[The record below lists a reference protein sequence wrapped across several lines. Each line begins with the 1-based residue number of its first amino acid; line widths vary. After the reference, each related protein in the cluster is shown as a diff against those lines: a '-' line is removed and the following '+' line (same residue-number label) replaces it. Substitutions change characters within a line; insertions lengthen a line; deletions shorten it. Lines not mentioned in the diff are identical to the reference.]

1 MNKLHINPKW
11 SKEEIVKCV
20 DEYNDELLKRSPL
33 PDEEIK
39 NAIPLGWDADQ
50 SQCFV
55 SGVTWCKEW
64 LVNNLW
70 EELINIKEQFG
81 EKKYAEKKLNEEIQ
95 KWKYECEIG
104 IKDRNNLRAD
114 VDELSEKLEEVTQL
128 SDARYKECCKL
139 ADEKSACEKE
149 WQLRGDHV
157 TSLLGEIRSLKKQL
171 NELL

>member
-1 MNKLHINPKW
+1 MKQGLVK
-11 SKEEIVKCV
+11 SKEYIQEL
-20 DEYNDELLKRSPL
+20 EDELSRLRKR
-33 PDEEIK
+33 
-39 NAIPLGWDADQ
+39 
-50 SQCFV
+50 
-55 SGVTWCKEW
+55 
-64 LVNNLW
+64 NNEL
-70 EELINIKEQFG
+70 ELIKIDQFTVNIKQH
-81 EKKYAEKKLNEEIQ
+81 EEIQ

>member
-1 MNKLHINPKW
+1 MKKGLVK
-11 SKEEIVKCV
+11 SKEYIQELEDRVLKMK
-20 DEYNDELLKRSPL
+20 ELL
-33 PDEEIK
+33 
-39 NAIPLGWDADQ
+39 
-50 SQCFV
+50 
-55 SGVTWCKEW
+55 
-64 LVNNLW
+64 
-70 EELINIKEQFG
+70 
-81 EKKYAEKKLNEEIQ
+81 NEASDEIQ

-114 VDELSEKLEEVTQL
+114 VDELSEKLEEVTHL